1 MNPMF
6 FVPLA
11 GIVGMIFVGILARW
25 VIKQDPGTPRMQE
38 IASFIQEGA
47 NAFLR
52 REFQTIA
59 YFIVGIAVLLLIFLK
74 WQIAFGF
81 VMGAVF
87 SLLAVFIG
95 MNVATRANV
104 RTSNAARTSAGRALT
119 IAFRGGSVMGLSIV
133 SLNMLG
139 IVLLM
144 WLLGVGP
151 DDPEGVSLL
160 VGFGF
165 GASASRR
172 FSPSW
177 AAASTPSPP
186 TSGPTRWAR
195 SRPASPRTIPAT
207 RPSSPTLWGTTS
219 VIAPV
224 GALTSSSRAQTM

>member
-1 MNPMF
+1 MNLMF
-6 FVPLA
+6 FIPLA
-11 GIVGMIFVGILARW
+11 GAIGMIFVGVFTWW
-25 VIKQDPGTPRMQE
+25 VIKQEPGTPRMQE

-59 YFIVGIAVLLLIFLK
+59 YFIAAIAVLLLIFLS

-87 SLLAVFIG
+87 SLLAIFIG

-104 RTSNAARTSAGRALT
+104 RTSNAARTSPGRALT

-139 IVLLM
+139 ILLLM
-144 WLLGVGP
+144 WLFGVGP

-160 VGFGF
+160 VG
-165 GASASRR
+165 SSR
-172 FSPSW
+172 
-177 AAASTPSPP
+177 P
-186 TSGPTRWAR
+186 TSGPIRWAR
-195 SRPASPRTIPAT
+195 SRPESPRTIPAT
-207 RPSSPTLWGTTS
+207 RRSSPTWWETTS
-219 VIAPV
+219 VTAPA
-224 GALTSSSRAQTM
+224 GALTSSSRARTM